1 MSVHE
6 EEAARLLKLERL
18 KKAGVDPFPARAKRS
33 HVIAAVRATW
43 DTLLAANEIVTIA
56 GRIRAKRG
64 HGGILFAQIEDESG
78 KIQIAFKKDVLGAE
92 SFQFFDATS
101 DIGDFFQIEGTL
113 FTTKL
118 GEQTALVSRYQI
130 LAKALEP
137 LPEKWHGLEDV
148 EVRYRRRYLDLIANE
163 QVRGIFKTRSA
174 IIKAIREFFDERGF
188 MEVETPILQPLAGGA
203 AAEPFVTHHN
213 ALDIDLYLRIAPEL
227 YLKRLLVGGFERVYE
242 IARCFRN
249 EGIDHLHNPEF
260 TQIEAYQAYAD
271 FNDFMNL
278 VEELL
283 PKVIRSVHSDISAVP
298 FEETTINFEPPYPR
312 VTFRDAVKQHAGHD
326 IETTPDRPS
335 LADAAEKLGL
345 SVADEWGYGKILDEL
360 FKKFARPKLLNPTF
374 VTHHPVELSPLA
386 KKDPNSST
394 SVERFQLLVGRGY
407 ELVNAF
413 SELNDPLDQ
422 EARFA
427 EQEKARKAGDAE
439 SPEADKDFVE
449 ALKHGMPPSAGLGLG
464 IDRLAMLLTNSHSIK
479 EVILFPTLRPE
490 SKE

>member
-6 EEAARLLKLERL
+6 EEAARLEKLERL
-18 KKAGVDPFPARAKRS
+18 KTAGVDPFPAHAKRV
-33 HVIAAVRATW
+33 HMVAVIRATW
-43 DTLLAANEIVTIA
+43 DTLLASNETVTIA
-56 GRIRAKRG
+56 GRLRAKRG
-64 HGGILFAQIEDESG
+64 HGGILFGELQDESG
-78 KIQIAFKKDVLGAE
+78 KIQIAFKKDVLGTQPF
-92 SFQFFDATS
+92 SFFDEIS
-101 DIGDFFQIEGTL
+101 DVGDFFEIHGTL

-118 GEQTALVSRYQI
+118 GEQTILVSEYKI
-130 LAKALEP
+130 LTKTMEP
-137 LPEKWHGLEDV
+137 LPEKWHGLDDV
-148 EVRYRRRYLDLIANE
+148 EIRYRRRYLDLIANE
-163 QVRGIFKTRSA
+163 QVRALFKTRSA
-174 IIKAIREFFDERGF
+174 IVRAIRNFFDERGF

-227 YLKRLLVGGFERVYE
+227 YLKRLLVGGFERIYE

-271 FNDFMNL
+271 FNDFMSL

-283 PKVIRSVHSDISAVP
+283 PTVIRSVHQDVSKVT
-298 FEETTINFEPPYPR
+298 FEDTTINFEPPYPR
-312 VTFRDAVKQHAGHD
+312 ISFREVIKLYSGHD
-326 IETTPDRPS
+326 IQSTPDRSS
-335 LADAAEKLGL
+335 LALAAESLGL
-345 SVADEWGYGKILDEL
+345 KVASEWSYSKILDEM

-374 VTHHPVELSPLA
+374 ITHHPIELSPLA
-386 KKDPNSST
+386 KKDPTNPAY
-394 SVERFQLLVGRGY
+394 VERFQLLVGRGY

-427 EQEKARKAGDAE
+427 EQEKARSQGDV
-439 SPEADKDFVE
+439 EAPAADNDFVT
-449 ALKHGMPPSAGLGLG
+449 ALRHGMPPAAGLGLG